1 MKQIETNKLL
11 RRFKQA
17 FSEETIT
24 EIGRATGFFKRERKM
39 TPMKMMMSL
48 MSCFAG
54 GQGTT
59 LADVQRCYNA
69 LSTAPMAYKPFH
81 NQLSKAGFSRFMQTL
96 ASHVLSTLVVDVL
109 KPKRAG
115 LLAEFGRVLIQ
126 DGSSFAVNDAVRRT
140 YPGRFTTVSPAAV
153 ELHVTWNLC
162 RESIE
167 QVVLTPDTFTERAEL
182 PAVESL
188 RGDLLL
194 ADRGYFD
201 RDYLRAVAAHGG
213 SFLVRAQT
221 GINPLIEGVNA
232 GPRAARV
239 VGRHLKD
246 VRGQLSKNQPNDL
259 TVRWQMGR
267 ETLRC
272 RVVSYWN
279 TETRQ
284 FVHLVTNLP
293 QERYDAATVS
303 QVYRLRWQIELLFK
317 EWKSHANLRAFS
329 TAKPAIVEG
338 LIWAAIVVAAVKR
351 YLAHSVQLIA
361 EVATSTLRTAKCAW
375 QVLPAIIEAL
385 LLCEPRR
392 LRAAFIRAIDYLTIN
407 AQRAHPH
414 RDRRTG
420 RLATGLKPVFR
431 SA

>member
-1 MKQIETNKLL
+1 MKQCEASQLL

-17 FSEETIT
+17 FSEQTIT
-24 EIGRATGFFKRERKM
+24 AIGRSTGFFKRERKM

-54 GQGTT
+54 GQGAT
-59 LADVQRCYNA
+59 LADIQRSYNA
-69 LSTAPMAYKPFH
+69 LSPESIAYKPFH
-81 NQLSKAGFSRFMQTL
+81 NQLSKPAFARFMQTL
-96 ASHVLSTLVVDVL
+96 ASHVLSTLVVEVL
-109 KPKRAG
+109 KPARAG
-115 LLAEFGRVLIQ
+115 LLSEFGRVLIQ
-126 DGSSFAVNDAVRRT
+126 DGSSFAVKDTLRRT

-182 PAVESL
+182 PPADSL

-201 RDYLRAVAAHGG
+201 RDYLRTVAAHGG
-213 SFLVRAQT
+213 YFLVRAPMR
-221 GINPLIEGVNA
+221 INPMIEAVNSGA
-232 GPRAARV
+232 RASRV
-239 VGRHLKD
+239 VGCKFKEVQGRLSKDRPND
-246 VRGQLSKNQPNDL
+246 VR
-259 TVRWQMGR
+259 VRWPMGS
-267 ETLRC
+267 ESLCC
-272 RVVSYWN
+272 RVVSSWN
-279 TETRQ
+279 AETRQ
-284 FVHLVTNLP
+284 FVHLATHLP
-293 QERYDAATVS
+293 TERYDGAAVS
-303 QVYRLRWQIELLFK
+303 QVYRLRWQLELLFK
-317 EWKSHANLRAFS
+317 EWKSYANLRAFS

-351 YLAHSVQLIA
+351 YLAHSAQIIA
-361 EVATSTLRTAKCAW
+361 EVTPSTLRTAKCAW
-375 QVLPAIIEAL
+375 QVIPAIIEAL
-385 LLCEPRR
+385 LMSAPRR
-392 LRAAFIRAIDYLTIN
+392 LRAAFMRAIEYLATN

-414 RDRRTG
+414 RDRSKG